1 MSLQFIGNA
10 WINLQL
16 VLLLPLILTQVYAT
30 TFVQFGDTAGVA
42 YPTIEER
49 NIFLKEAYMQID
61 TISKWERETVG
72 FEPHHAIEMHFN
84 AEYVIQNDSEQADLP
99 INIPL
104 MTPLDDSSLSF
115 TFNELAVNYSNVEYA
130 NLRQTGTG
138 VNLYTL
144 DLTVPEGTSVLEVN
158 ATSRG
163 IASSET
169 DFTIMLEEASRW
181 SKPIE
186 KLVVSSTHANG
197 LITSYSI
204 PPSKTT
210 LKAATLE
217 FSNTV
222 PTQDLTIRWKIT
234 QSPVGSGIDVAKVQ
248 PPDPLIPPI
257 IAIIVGGAIIGFI
270 AYIRVKRKRSGS
282 VN

>member
-1 MSLQFIGNA
+1 MSLQFIGNV

-16 VLLLPLILTQVYAT
+16 VLLLPLILMQVYAT
-30 TFVQFGDTAGVA
+30 TFVQFGDTAGVI
-42 YPTIEER
+42 YPTIEEG
-49 NIFLKEAYMQID
+49 NIFLKEAYLQID
-61 TISKWERETVG
+61 TISKWERETAG
-72 FEPHHAIEMHFN
+72 FEPHHAIEMNFN
-84 AEYVIQNDSEQADLP
+84 AEYVIQNDSDQADLP

-115 TFNELAVNYSNVEYA
+115 TFNELAVNYTNVEYA

-144 DLTVPEGTSVLEVN
+144 DLTIPEGTSVLEVN

-163 IASSET
+163 IAGSET
-169 DFTIMLEEASRW
+169 DFTIMLEEVSRW

-210 LKAATLE
+210 LKAATWE
-217 FSNTV
+217 FNTV

-234 QSPVGSGIDVAKVQ
+234 ESPVGSGIDVSKLQ

>member
-1 MSLQFIGNA
+1 MSLQFIGNV

-16 VLLLPLILTQVYAT
+16 VLLLPLILMQVYAT
-30 TFVQFGDTAGVA
+30 TFVQFGDTAGLA
-42 YPTIEER
+42 YPTIAQG
-49 NIFLKEAYMQID
+49 NIFLKEAYLQID
-61 TISKWERETVG
+61 TISKWERETAG
-72 FEPHHAIEMHFN
+72 FEPHHAIEMNFN
-84 AEYVIQNDSEQADLP
+84 AEYVIQNDSDQADLP

-115 TFNELAVNYSNVEYA
+115 TFNELAVNYTNVEYA

-144 DLTVPEGTSVLEVN
+144 DLTIPEGTSVLEVN

-163 IASSET
+163 IAGSET
-169 DFTIMLEEASRW
+169 DFTIMLEEVSRW

-210 LKAATLE
+210 LKAATWE
-217 FSNTV
+217 FNTV
-222 PTQDLTIRWKIT
+222 PTQDLTIGWKIT
-234 QSPVGSGIDVAKVQ
+234 QSPIGTDIDVSKLQ

-270 AYIRVKRKRSGS
+270 AYIRVKRKRSSS

>member
-1 MSLQFIGNA
+1 M
-10 WINLQL
+10 
-16 VLLLPLILTQVYAT
+16 TQVYAT

-42 YPTIEER
+42 YPEIEEE
-49 NIFLKEAYMQID
+49 NIFLKEAYVQID

-72 FEPHHAIEMHFN
+72 FEPHHAIEMNFH
-84 AEYVIQNDSEQADLP
+84 AEYVIQNDSEEANLP
-99 INIPL
+99 VNIPL
-104 MTPLDDSSLSF
+104 MTPLDDNSLSF
-115 TFNELAVNYSNVEYA
+115 TFNKLAVNYSNVEYA

-144 DLTVPEGTSVLEVN
+144 GLTVPEGRSVLEVN

-169 DFTIMLEEASRW
+169 DFTIMLEEASIW
-181 SKPIE
+181 SKPLE
-186 KLVVSSTHANG
+186 KLVISSTHANG

-210 LKAATLE
+210 LKAATWE
-217 FSNTV
+217 FGNSV
-222 PTQDLTIRWKIT
+222 PNEDLTIRWKIT
-234 QSPVGSGIDVAKVQ
+234 ESPIGTDIDVAKVQ
-248 PPDPLIPPI
+248 PPDPLLPPI
-257 IAIIVGGAIIGFI
+257 IAIIVGGTIIGFI
-270 AYIRVKRKRSGS
+270 AYIRVKRKRSVS

>member
-10 WINLQL
+10 LINLQL
-16 VLLLPLILTQVYAT
+16 VLLLSLTLTQVYAT
-30 TFVQFGDTAGVA
+30 TFVQFGDTAGLA
-42 YPTIEER
+42 YPTIEQG

-61 TISKWERETVG
+61 TISKWGRETAG
-72 FEPHHAIEMHFN
+72 FEPHHAIEMNLN
-84 AEYVIQNDSEQADLP
+84 AEYVIQNDSERADLP
-99 INIPL
+99 VNIPL

-115 TFNELAVNYSNVEYA
+115 TFNGLAVNYSDVEYA

-138 VNLYTL
+138 VNLYAL
-144 DLTVPEGTSVLEVN
+144 DLTIPEGTSVLEVN

-169 DFTIMLEEASRW
+169 DFTVMLEEVSRW

-210 LKAATLE
+210 LKAATWE
-217 FSNTV
+217 FNTA
-222 PTQDLTIRWKIT
+222 PSQDLTIRWKIT
-234 QSPVGSGIDVAKVQ
+234 ESPVGSGIDVAKVQ
-248 PPDPLIPPI
+248 PPNPLLPPI

>member
-1 MSLQFIGNA
+1 MLLQFIRNA

-42 YPTIEER
+42 YPTIEEG

-61 TISKWERETVG
+61 TISKWERETAG
-72 FEPHHAIEMHFN
+72 FEPHHAIEMNFN
-84 AEYVIQNDSEQADLP
+84 AEYVIQNDSAEANLP

-115 TFNELAVNYSNVEYA
+115 TFNQHAVNYSNVEYA

-144 DLTVPEGTSVLEVN
+144 DLTIPEGTSVLEVN

-169 DFTIMLEEASRW
+169 DFTI
-181 SKPIE
+181 
-186 KLVVSSTHANG
+186 
-197 LITSYSI
+197 
-204 PPSKTT
+204 
-210 LKAATLE
+210 
-217 FSNTV
+217 
-222 PTQDLTIRWKIT
+222 
-234 QSPVGSGIDVAKVQ
+234 
-248 PPDPLIPPI
+248 
-257 IAIIVGGAIIGFI
+257 
-270 AYIRVKRKRSGS
+270 
-282 VN
+282 

>member
-1 MSLQFIGNA
+1 
-10 WINLQL
+10 
-16 VLLLPLILTQVYAT
+16 
-30 TFVQFGDTAGVA
+30 
-42 YPTIEER
+42 
-49 NIFLKEAYMQID
+49 
-61 TISKWERETVG
+61 
-72 FEPHHAIEMHFN
+72 
-84 AEYVIQNDSEQADLP
+84 
-99 INIPL
+99 IPL

-115 TFNELAVNYSNVEYA
+115 TFNQHGVNYSNVEYA

-144 DLTVPEGTSVLEVN
+144 DLTIPEGTSVLEVN

-169 DFTIMLEEASRW
+169 DFTIMLEEVSRW
-181 SKPIE
+181 PKPIE

-197 LITSYSI
+197 LITSFSI

-210 LKAATLE
+210 LKAATWE
-217 FSNTV
+217 FSDTV

-234 QSPVGSGIDVAKVQ
+234 ESPIGTDIDVAKVQ